1 MNKQTYFTSAFISAL
16 LAIYANTFI
25 LWVIVLLITYVGL
38 GSLLAFLINIL
49 TAGYGKDIAMW
60 VAQKRGY
67 QSCGCDEREALL
79 NKYTKINLVENIK
92 L

>member
-1 MNKQTYFTSAFISAL
+1 MNKKLYFIIALISAL
-16 LAIYANTFI
+16 TAIYANVFFV
-25 LWVIVLLITYVGL
+25 WVAILLITYIGL

-49 TAGYGKDIAMW
+49 TAGYGKDIAGW
-60 VAQKRGY
+60 IAHKRGY

-79 NKYTKINLVENIK
+79 NKYTKINIIQNIK

>member
-1 MNKQTYFTSAFISAL
+1 MNKKLYFIIAL
-16 LAIYANTFI
+16 IGALTAIYANVFFV
-25 LWVIVLLITYVGL
+25 WVAILLITYIGL

-60 VAQKRGY
+60 IAERRGMTD
-67 QSCGCDEREALL
+67 CGCDEREALL
-79 NKYTKINLVENIK
+79 NKYTKINIIQNIK